1 MAGKR
6 ATAAHQEL
14 DAQIARMIRTIRRQR
29 IALLVIALIWA
40 GLEVTT
46 LYPALH

>member
-6 ATAAHQEL
+6 ATAAQEEL
-14 DAQIARMIRTIRRQR
+14 DAQIARMLRTVRRQR
-29 IALLVIALIWA
+29 IALLLIALMWA
-40 GLEVTT
+40 GLEITT